1 MIRYFMQFNDLK
13 GATLPDTTQE
23 FFFGAYGD
31 KSDPGS
37 AAGAGSNTAYLTPDT
52 WYKLVYTYDGISARF
67 YVNGVLNSTSP
78 LSVPFTPNSMNLE
91 IGRNNDPYSS
101 LFPNWFN
108 GAIDEIRIYNR
119 ALPQQAITQLVNL
132 TD

>member
-31 KSDPGS
+31 NSDPGS

-78 LSVPFTPNSMNLE
+78 LSPISS
-91 IGRNNDPYSS
+91 IYSQFNEPGNRQEQRS
-101 LFPNWFN
+101 L
-108 GAIDEIRIYNR
+108 
-119 ALPQQAITQLVNL
+119 Q
-132 TD
+132 